1 MIEVEKERNA
11 TLLVVC
17 LLLNEAD
24 DLEKELRQDAG
35 RDALE
40 LARETFAYAVD
51 LPLALL
57 DLNGIRVELKHF
69 AKDLPKM
76 YKLSNV
82 EVIQRRVWE
91 LSYQLMRITG
101 KE

>member
-11 TLLVVC
+11 TLLVVR

-40 LARETFAYAVD
+40 LARETFTSEVN

-57 DLNGIRVELKHF
+57 YLNEIRAELKDF

-76 YKLSNV
+76 KRLFNV

-91 LSYQLMRITG
+91 LSDQLMRITG
-101 KE
+101 K